1 MITKNNLT
9 RHLSYMI
16 EQLSKGDDERTL
28 SLRDKYIEKLDKVN
42 KMSDE
47 EFAIY
52 LKNSRYLNYKKI
64 IRRS

>member
-9 RHLSYMI
+9 RQLSYMI
-16 EQLSKGDDERTL
+16 YQLSNGDDEITL
-28 SLRDKYIEKLDKVN
+28 SLRDKYIEKLDEIN

-47 EFAIY
+47 EFAIC